1 MRKIAA
7 GIIIL
12 ALIGTAIVFL
22 TGCEPHQKKTVTV
35 EVGAEKTNE
44 YVIEGCHYIGRLGN
58 AGDRRADFLTHKGNC
73 PNPIHKENGTN

>member
-12 ALIGTAIVFL
+12 ALIGTATVFL
-22 TGCEPHQKKTVTV
+22 TGCEPHQKKTITV
-35 EVGAEKTNE
+35 EVGEARTNE
-44 YVIEGCHYIGRLGN
+44 YVIEGCHYIGRLSGGN
-58 AGDRRADFLTHKGNC
+58 EAYFLTHKGNC

>member
-12 ALIGTAIVFL
+12 ALISTAIVFL
-22 TGCEPHQKKTVTV
+22 TGCGPHQKKTITM
-35 EVGAEKTNE
+35 EVGAKNTNE
-44 YVIEGCHYIGRLGN
+44 YVIEGCYYIGRLSGSN
-58 AGDRRADFLTHKGNC
+58 EAYFLTHKGNC